1 MEKARKQIPSD
12 DVLNP
17 YVGTIINAINQ
28 VKPKIQQQLDD
39 YNQTDL
45 LHDLELPLARI
56 LSKME
61 ETGIYTELSELQQME
76 VEIQSK
82 LDVLIDN
89 IYDAAGEKFNINS
102 PKQLGVV
109 LFETL
114 KLPVIKRQR
123 QDTLQRLMY

>member
-1 MEKARKQIPSD
+1 M
-12 DVLNP
+12 
-17 YVGTIINAINQ
+17 
-28 VKPKIQQQLDD
+28 DD

-56 LSKME
+56 LSEME